1 MTEMLNNTF
10 TKFWDFIDQR
20 GVVRRLVLFISIY
33 MLYVQSM
40 WAHGYALTALT
51 YGASDMSVAATV
63 GAISAPSTLL
73 VGYVFKEYLSS
84 KGNNV

>member
-73 VGYVFKEYLSS
+73 VGYVFKHYVDSR
-84 KGNNV
+84 GPNV